1 MFYQKSDF
9 GSLDFVIDSL
19 FMKLL
24 KTNNM
29 ELSNNVA
36 NSLLL
41 NYQVLQTLAELLN
54 LSLYSMQI
62 VITSCAVV
70 KSR

>member
-9 GSLDFVIDSL
+9 GSLDIVIDGL

-36 NSLLL
+36 NSLIL

-54 LSLYSMQI
+54 VSLYSMQI
-62 VITSCAVV
+62 VITPCAVV